1 MKTAAQYLKDEYNIE
16 MSKGN
21 IDASWFQKEGLAMIV
36 ECKCCTMT
44 MALPS
49 AFVDDDGNIYCASC
63 KGDD

>member
-1 MKTAAQYLKDEYNIE
+1 MKTVAQYLKDNHNIE
-16 MSKGN
+16 MPKGD
-21 IDASWFQKEGLAMIV
+21 IDASWFYEQGLAMIV

-49 AFVDDDGNIYCASC
+49 AFVDDDGNIYCSDC